1 MKAIILSAGDS
12 SRLGNLTKELPK
24 SLLDINGKSIIQRQ
38 IETFRN
44 NGIKE
49 IIVVVGSNKDK
60 FQLNDVEFVIDK
72 NFQEHD
78 ILGSLMEA
86 KNYIKNDVL
95 IFYSDILFEEK
106 VLKQILGSDSDIG
119 IVVERNWESAYVGRT
134 DHPKSEAENVLIDG
148 TKRIVKIQKN
158 IKNSREHVS
167 EFLGITKLSPNGS
180 EAIVTIYENLL
191 KTHSGNFHDSKSLE
205 KAYLTDMFQELIET
219 GINLEPIFINGKW
232 CEIDTIQDLENARN
246 LFS

>member
-1 MKAIILSAGDS
+1 MI
-12 SRLGNLTKELPK
+12 
-24 SLLDINGKSIIQRQ
+24 
-38 IETFRN
+38 
-44 NGIKE
+44 
-49 IIVVVGSNKDK
+49 
-60 FQLNDVEFVIDK
+60 
-72 NFQEHD
+72 
-78 ILGSLMEA
+78 
-86 KNYIKNDVL
+86 
-95 IFYSDILFEEK
+95 
-106 VLKQILGSDSDIG
+106 
-119 IVVERNWESAYVGRT
+119 
-134 DHPKSEAENVLIDG
+134 
-148 TKRIVKIQKN
+148 KIQKN